1 MGCLVSTTGIQV
13 VKVALFFNIS
23 SISFLLSR
31 PDLKYKI
38 WVFLFL
44 RYPIN
49 ELNLGLY
56 LNNWI
61 EDCRQKYFVALLF
74 NYD

>member
-1 MGCLVSTTGIQV
+1 M